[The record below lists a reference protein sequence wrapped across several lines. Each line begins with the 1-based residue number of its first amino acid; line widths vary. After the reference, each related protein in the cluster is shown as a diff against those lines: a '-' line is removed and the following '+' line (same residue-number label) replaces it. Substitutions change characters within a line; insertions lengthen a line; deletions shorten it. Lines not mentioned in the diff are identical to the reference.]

1 MRSARLEKPNR
12 RKRFKP
18 FYGARKLGLA
28 HVRFGETSKCAL
40 PDFRETD
47 SADPAYSFALGKLPV
62 WIATCFASV
71 SQSACQRG
79 LPPWTPDHLSTS
91 FSILNLVHLFQ
102 DLFTGRF
109 LKMHGGK
116 REGAGR
122 KSSGKKKIVMYGT
135 AAEEAMLRKALEEFR
150 QKPKL
155 NAKNKMPWIQ
165 NAPLWKNDC

>member
-1 MRSARLEKPNR
+1 MRPCEAEKPNR

-40 PDFRETD
+40 PNFVKPTPPTRRTR
-47 SADPAYSFALGKLPV
+47 FALGKLPV

-71 SQSACQRG
+71 SPNSLPGGA
-79 LPPWTPDHLSTS
+79 LPPWTPDHLTTS

-102 DLFTGRF
+102 DLFREV

-122 KSSGKKKIVMYGT
+122 KSSGRKKSSCM
-135 AAEEAMLRKALEEFR
+135 AQQRKKLCCE
-150 QKPKL
+150 KPLKSF
-155 NAKNKMPWIQ
+155 AKNQ
-165 NAPLWKNDC
+165 N